1 MVNVKEIRSYFP
13 ILNQKVNGCPLVYLD
28 NAATSQKPVQV
39 IEALNQYYREY
50 NSNVHRGVHTL
61 GTRAT
66 DGYEGAREKV
76 RKFINAKSVQEI
88 IFTKGTTEAV
98 NTVAASYGPANVKE
112 GDEIVITYM
121 EHHSNI
127 IPWQQLAK
135 RTGATLKYI
144 PLQEDGTISLE
155 DVKKTV
161 TSNTKIVA
169 VTLVSNV
176 LGTINPVKE
185 IAKIAHENGAVIVVD
200 GAQGVPHMKVDVQEL
215 DCDFLAF
222 SGHKMCGPTGIGVLY
237 GKKHLLENMEPVQF
251 GGEMI
256 DFVNLYDSTWK
267 ELPWKFEG
275 GTPIIA
281 GAIGLGAAIDFL
293 EEIGLDAIAEHEHRL
308 SAYALEKMKEIDGIA
323 IYGPHDPDRRAGL
336 VTFNLDD
343 VHPHDVAT
351 VLDAEGI
358 AIRAGHHCAQP
369 LMKWL
374 NVSATARASFY
385 FYNTEEE
392 IDKLV
397 EGLIRTKEY
406 FSDVFEKSRCIVPER
421 HHGSLQKPAQ

>member
-1 MVNVKEIRSYFP
+1 MNLEDVRSYFP
-13 ILNQKVNGCPLVYLD
+13 ILHQEVNGNPLVYLD
-28 NAATSQKPVQV
+28 SAATSQKPIQV
-39 IEALNQYYREY
+39 IEAVDKYYREY

-76 RKFINAKSVQEI
+76 KKFINATSTQEI
-88 IFTKGTTEAV
+88 IFTRGTTTAL
-98 NTVAASYGPANVKE
+98 NTVAASYGRANLSA

-135 RTGATLKYI
+135 ATGATLKYL
-144 PLQEDGTISLE
+144 PLQEDGTILIE
-155 DVKKTV
+155 DVKEV
-161 TSNTKIVA
+161 INSNTKIVS
-169 VTLVSNV
+169 VTMVSNV
-176 LGTINPVKE
+176 LGVMNPIKE
-185 IAKIAHENGAVIVVD
+185 IAKITHEHGGVMVVD
-200 GAQGVPHMKVDVQEL
+200 GAQAAPHMKIDVQDL
-215 DCDFLAF
+215 DCDFLGF
-222 SGHKMCGPTGIGVLY
+222 SGHKMCAPTGIGVLY
-237 GKKHLLENMEPVQF
+237 GKKKLLEQMEPVEF

-256 DFVNLYDSTWK
+256 DFVDLYDSTWK

-293 EEIGLDAIAEHEHRL
+293 TEIGLDNIQEHEHKL
-308 SAYALEKMKEIDGIA
+308 AAYALERMSEVEGMT
-323 IYGPHDPDRRAGL
+323 IYGPGDASKRAGL
-336 VTFNLDD
+336 VTFNISD

-358 AIRAGHHCAQP
+358 AVRAGHHCAQP

-374 NVSATARASFY
+374 KASATARASFY
-385 FYNTEEE
+385 LYNTEED

-397 EGLIRTKEY
+397 AGLIKTKEY
-406 FSDVFEKSRCIVPER
+406 FSDVF
-421 HHGSLQKPAQ
+421 

>member
-1 MVNVKEIRSYFP
+1 MNAREIRELFP
-13 ILNQKVNGCPLVYLD
+13 ILNQEVNGSPLVYLD
-28 NAATSQKPVQV
+28 SAATSQKPVHV
-39 IEALNQYYREY
+39 IEAIDKYYREY

-76 RKFINAKSVQEI
+76 RRFINAKSIEEV
-88 IFTKGTTEAV
+88 IFTRGTTTSL
-98 NTVAASYGPANVKE
+98 NTVAASYGRENLKE
-112 GDEIVITYM
+112 GDEIVISYM

-127 IPWQQLAK
+127 IPWQQVAK
-135 RTGATLKYI
+135 QTGATLKYLD
-144 PLQEDGTISLE
+144 LQEDGTISL
-155 DVKKTV
+155 DTV
-161 TSNTKIVA
+161 RETITANTKIVSIMQ
-169 VTLVSNV
+169 VSNV
-176 LGTINPVKE
+176 LGVMNPIKE
-185 IAKIAHENGAVIVVD
+185 IAEIAHQHGAIMVVD
-200 GAQGVPHMKVDVQEL
+200 GAQSAPHMKIDVQDL
-215 DCDFLAF
+215 NCDFLAF

-237 GKKHLLENMEPVQF
+237 GKKALLEKMEPVEF

-256 DFVNLYDSTWK
+256 DFVGLYESTWK

-293 EEIGLDAIAEHEHRL
+293 NEIGLDNIEKHEHAL
-308 SAYALEKMKEIDGIA
+308 AAYAMEKMSGIEGMT
-323 IYGPHDPDRRAGL
+323 IYGPKDAGKRAGL
-336 VTFNLDD
+336 VTFNIDD

-358 AIRAGHHCAQP
+358 AVRAGHHCAQP

-374 NVSATARASFY
+374 KASATARASFY
-385 FYNTEEE
+385 LYNTEED

-397 EGLIRTKEY
+397 AGLVKTKEY
-406 FSDVFEKSRCIVPER
+406 FSDVF
-421 HHGSLQKPAQ
+421 

>member
-1 MVNVKEIRSYFP
+1 MNVNEIRALFP
-13 ILNQKVNGCPLVYLD
+13 ILHQQVNGHPLIYFD
-28 NAATSQKPVQV
+28 SAATSQKPLPV
-39 IEALNQYYREY
+39 IETLDRYYREY

-61 GTRAT
+61 GTKAT
-66 DGYEGAREKV
+66 DAYEGAREKV
-76 RKFINAKSVQEI
+76 RRFINAKSAQEI
-88 IFTKGTTEAV
+88 IFTRGTTSSL
-98 NTVAASYGPANVKE
+98 NLVAASYGRANVKE

-121 EHHSNI
+121 EHHSNL

-135 RTGATLKYI
+135 QTGATLKYI
-144 PLQEDGTISLE
+144 PLQADGTIDLR
-155 DVKKTV
+155 DVEATV
-161 TSNTKIVA
+161 TPAAKIVA
-169 VTLVSNV
+169 IAHVSNV
-176 LGTINPVKE
+176 LGTVNPVRE
-185 IAKIAHENGAVIVVD
+185 IARIAHERGAVIVVD
-200 GAQGVPHMKVDVQEL
+200 AAQSAPHMKIDVQEL

-237 GKKHLLENMEPVQF
+237 GKRELLEKMEPIEF

-256 DFVNLYDSTWK
+256 DFVELYDSTWK

-293 EEIGLDAIAEHEHRL
+293 EQVGLDAIAAHEHEL
-308 SAYALEKMKEIDGIA
+308 AQYALERMADIEGVTV
-323 IYGPHDPDRRAGL
+323 YGPKERAGL
-336 VTFNLDD
+336 VTFNIEG

-374 NVSATARASFY
+374 GVTATARASFY
-385 FYNTEEE
+385 LYNTREE
-392 IDKLV
+392 IDRFIAALQKA
-397 EGLIRTKEY
+397 KEY
-406 FSDVFEKSRCIVPER
+406 FSHVF
-421 HHGSLQKPAQ
+421 